1 MTNKRELGLG
11 TRLVG
16 WLWLLTALV
25 MLAIL
30 LKAGSGSKPIQ
41 WVHASFV
48 FLTGVAGIAAGIATG
63 RGRSWGARVLL
74 FLSWTGVIYFVA
86 WGLAGAFLSALSR
99 LHPLIGVAP
108 LILMGLPAYLFAGF
122 VVTLSLGPQA
132 GARSGGRLSSP
143 G

>member
-1 MTNKRELGLG
+1 M
-11 TRLVG
+11 
-16 WLWLLTALV
+16 
-25 MLAIL
+25 
-30 LKAGSGSKPIQ
+30 
-41 WVHASFV
+41 
-48 FLTGVAGIAAGIATG
+48 
-63 RGRSWGARVLL
+63 
-74 FLSWTGVIYFVA
+74 IYFVA

-122 VVTLSLGPQA
+122 VVTLSLGLRA